1 MIEVHDQ
8 GSMSDLMKLFRDI
21 TLGVFVGLSLALML
35 EFDIWPIGD
44 QSLFRLGKSGAPDWL
59 NYSD

>member
-1 MIEVHDQ
+1 
-8 GSMSDLMKLFRDI
+8 MKLFRDV

-44 QSLFRLGKSGAPDWL
+44 QSIFQLGQSGAPDWL
-59 NYSD
+59 NLSD